1 MTNQTV
7 GIDLGTTFSSVAYV
21 DERGQARVIPNM
33 DGQKSTPSVVLI
45 KDGRIEV
52 GEIAQNQWVTDEEH
66 VVRWIKR
73 AMGQTEYRF
82 QGLSAVEI
90 SAEILKVLK
99 VDAEAGLGQPVREAV
114 ITCPAYFNSV
124 EIEQTKKAGELAGL
138 VVREVVKEP
147 TAAAVYYGVENM
159 TDGET
164 ILVCDLG
171 GGTYDATILTY
182 RDGTFIPLATRGD
195 RELGGHDWTMIL
207 VELVAGRF
215 MDITSEDPRNDLF
228 AGQKLYE
235 DCEKAKRD
243 FARLEQINIPCQYQ
257 GRIELIPVSRDEF
270 ESATEY
276 KIGIMIQQTE
286 EAMTKA
292 GLQWSAI
299 DRILLVGGSS
309 RLRRM
314 AESLQKVS
322 GKTPV
327 MTGEPDLMVALGAA
341 ILARGR
347 VKPRKMAGG
356 LVNMPKGG
364 LVDISFKRIIAR
376 SLGTRV
382 VTFTDIGPVIRNSL
396 IIGHGTES
404 PVSSSR
410 DDFEISFRG
419 QLHFDLPVVEFEDE
433 DDYDQISSYRF
444 HCPSGAQRGD
454 RIKVTFDYDESGIV
468 SVSALDV
475 KSGRTLVQESIPYEE
490 PDPDTIVMV
499 KAQPRWVV
507 FAVDVSGSMGG
518 EKMTNARQ
526 GVLDNARQLLA
537 EGCDE
542 IKVGIVSFNEHAQV
556 VCRPTSDLRQVEQ
569 GVSTLSASGTT
580 NMGDGLQFALDM
592 IAAASSGTERDIV
605 MLTDGMPDNRETA
618 LTMSGRVKSVGINL
632 SAVGV
637 GSQDVDAAFLCQLT
651 PNQLIIDKV
660 DGMGAA
666 MTTLLTQAAEKRS
679 GGLKNI

>member
-1 MTNQTV
+1 MARII
-7 GIDLGTTFSSVAYV
+7 GIDLGPTYSSVAYV
-21 DERGQARVIPNM
+21 DERGQARIIPNM

-52 GEIAQNQWVTDEEH
+52 GETAQNQWVTDEEH

-73 AMGQTEYRF
+73 AMGQLDYRF

-99 VDAEAGLGQPVREAV
+99 TDAEAGLGQPVREAV
-114 ITCPAYFNSV
+114 ITCTAYFNSV
-124 EIEQTKKAGELAGL
+124 EIEQTKKAGESAGL

-147 TAAAVYYGVENM
+147 TAAAVYYGVEHM
-159 TDGET
+159 SAGET

-215 MDITSEDPRNDLF
+215 MDLTGEDPRNDLF

-243 FARLEQINIPCQYQ
+243 FARLDRINIPCQYQ
-257 GRIELIPVSRDEF
+257 GRIEMIPVTREDF

-276 KIGIMIQQTE
+276 KIGIMIMRTE

-292 GLQWSAI
+292 GLGWSAI

-314 AESLQKVS
+314 AEALQQAS

-341 ILARGR
+341 ILARGK
-347 VKPRKMAGG
+347 VKPRKIAGG

-364 LVDISFKRIIAR
+364 LVDISFKRTIAR
-376 SLGTRV
+376 SLGTRAV
-382 VTFTDIGPVIRNSL
+382 VFADSGPTICNSL

-410 DDFEISFRG
+410 DDYEISCKG
-419 QLHFDLPVVEFEDE
+419 QPHFDLPVVEFED
-433 DDYDQISSYRF
+433 DDDFDQISSYRF
-444 HCPSGAQRGD
+444 HCPSGAERGD
-454 RIKVTFDYDESGIV
+454 RIRVTFDYDESGIV
-468 SVSALDV
+468 SVSALDL
-475 KSGRTLVQESIPYEE
+475 KSGKTLVQENIPYEE
-490 PDPDTIVMV
+490 PDPASIVIV
-499 KAQPRWVV
+499 RVQPRWVV
-507 FAVDVSGSMGG
+507 FAVDVSGSMDGA
-518 EKMTNARQ
+518 KMANARR
-526 GVLDNARQLLA
+526 GVLDNARQLLVD
-537 EGCDE
+537 GRDE
-542 IKVGIVSFNEHAQV
+542 VKVGIVSFNAHAKI
-556 VCRPTSDLRQVEQ
+556 VCPPTAELRQVESA
-569 GVSTLSASGTT
+569 VATLSPSGTT
-580 NMGDGLQFALDM
+580 NMGEGLQFAMDM
-592 IAAASSGTERDIV
+592 VAGAPAGADRDIV
-605 MLTDGMPDNRETA
+605 MLTDGLPDDKNAA
-618 LTMSGRVKSVGINL
+618 LAMSGRVKSGGINL
-632 SAVGV
+632 SALGV
-637 GSQDVDAAFLCQLT
+637 GSQDVDAAFLGQLT
-651 PNQLIIDKV
+651 PNTLVIDKV

-666 MTTLLTQAAEKRS
+666 MTTLLVQAAEKRS
-679 GGLKNI
+679 GGLKNL